1 MSYKKNILLVE
12 DDHNFG
18 SILND
23 YLKLHSYKTT
33 LARNG
38 VEGLEKFKKQIYD
51 IIGLVFS
58 GLFVFWIV
66 CLFGCVCVCVCVCVG
81 ACVFVVLLDDFGKTT

>member
-12 DDHNFG
+12 DDYNFG

-38 VEGLEKFKKQIYD
+38 VEGLEKFKKIRKKY
-51 IIGLVFS
+51 
-58 GLFVFWIV
+58 
-66 CLFGCVCVCVCVCVG
+66 
-81 ACVFVVLLDDFGKTT
+81 LLY